1 MELAKNQEHTVTIE
15 GYGEGGMGVARIDGR
30 VVFVHGALRGEKC
43 RVLILKTLKS
53 VAFAKVLEVI
63 EPSSERITPDCPYFP
78 RCGGCTYRHIRYEE
92 ELRLKRQ
99 RVQDNLSRIGGS
111 DVTVEEILGAQD
123 TLHYRNK
130 AQYPVSK
137 DGAVG
142 FYRART
148 HEVIECEHCLLVRPE
163 ADAAAEALR
172 EYMQSCRVA
181 GYDEKTGRG
190 LVRHLYIRSN
200 AAGESLVCVLVN
212 GDKLPKEDR
221 LVTLLR
227 DACPKCTGIV
237 LGTNTKKGNV
247 ILGDRYRTLWGSD
260 RLEDTLCGKTFRLS
274 VPSFY
279 QVNHEQA
286 ERLYAKAIEY
296 AQLTG
301 EETVLDL
308 TVKKGMN
315 QGWFGNADVAG
326 GTEDRYMGRFMLNR
340 FVDKTQVSVVGSAN
354 NVNDQGFSGG
364 GGPPRWRRNNGLTAT
379 KMLGV
384 NFATQTDKLELGGSA
399 RYNYQDGDIAS
410 IGSTEDFL
418 PNGNSYSNSNSRQ
431 RNKAKNFN
439 ADFRMEWK
447 PDSMT
452 NIIFRPNFS
461 YGKTDN
467 LSNSESGTFNSDPYS
482 LVSDPNNW
490 LNLEKIL
497 NPDDDPLRSIRINAI
512 NSGSLSDNKSVST
525 DATLQ
530 LNRKLNDKGRNVT
543 FRGRFGYTNNDN
555 NQYTESET
563 HYFQLLN
570 ALGGDSILVRNQY
583 ITTPTKNYNY
593 SAQLTYSEP
602 IARATFLQFSYQ
614 FQYKYSESDKTTYDL
629 QGFPDWGLSTQLP
642 TGYEEHAVDS
652 LGKYAE
658 YRYYNHDA
666 SVSLRFIRE
675 KYQLSAGMSFQPQ
688 HSVLSYKRGDYM
700 IDTTR
705 NVFNFAPN
713 LDLRIRFS
721 KVSQLRMTY
730 RGRSSQPSME
740 NLLPI
745 VDNSNPQNVR
755 IGNPGLKPSFTHNM
769 RFFYNTYNAEKQRGI
784 MSHVNFSATQNSISN
799 SRVYNSETGG
809 WTTTPK
815 NINGNWNAFGMFGF
829 NTALPNKKYT
839 INSFS
844 NANYQNNVAYLTSGK
859 GADAVERKN
868 TTTNLT
874 LGERLNAAYRNDW
887 FEFGLNGSISYS
899 IEKDKLT
906 PDNNQEPYTFSYGA
920 NTQISM
926 PWNMTLSTNIANQSR
941 RGYTDSSMNRN
952 ELIWNAQLSQTF
964 LKGNATVSFEMY
976 DILKKQS
983 NISRSLTASG
993 RSVYEYNGVNSY
1005 CMLHFIYRLNIFG
1018 SKAARDKMQGR
1029 RGFGGPGFGPGG
1041 SAGEEREAGS
1051 GGNGAAL

>member
-1 MELAKNQEHTVTIE
+1 MALLLVTTLSAFSQTKNITVS
-15 GYGEGGMGVARIDGR
+15 GR
-30 VVFVHGALRGEKC
+30 VVEDTKEPAIQATVQLLLLPDSVQASGTATTAQGYFTLPKVSAGKY
-43 RVLILKTLKS
+43 VLKVSYIGFKSQYIPLHLYATTTAKNVGTLT
-53 VAFAKVLEVI
+53 LE
-63 EPSSERITPDCPYFP
+63 TD
-78 RCGGCTYRHIRYEE
+78 
-92 ELRLKRQ
+92 
-99 RVQDNLSRIGGS
+99 
-111 DVTVEEILGAQD
+111 
-123 TLHYRNK
+123 
-130 AQYPVSK
+130 
-137 DGAVG
+137 AVM
-142 FYRART
+142 
-148 HEVIECEHCLLVRPE
+148 L
-163 ADAAAEALR
+163 AEA
-172 EYMQSCRVA
+172 V
-181 GYDEKTGRG
+181 
-190 LVRHLYIRSN
+190 
-200 AAGESLVCVLVN
+200 
-212 GDKLPKEDR
+212 
-221 LVTLLR
+221 VT
-227 DACPKCTGIV
+227 AEAPQV
-237 LGTNTKKGNV
+237 QV
-247 ILGDRYRTLWGSD
+247 V
-260 RLEDTLCGKTFRLS
+260 EDTLVYTSSAYRTPEGAMLEELVKKLPGAEIDDEGNVKINGKDLS
-274 VPSFY
+274 KIMVDGKEFFGGDVKTGLKNLP
-279 QVNHEQA
+279 VDM
-286 ERLYAKAIEY
+286 IEKLKTY
-296 AQLTG
+296 DKKSDLARITG
-301 EETVLDL
+301 IDDGEEETVLDL

-418 PNGNSYSNSNSRQ
+418 PDGNSYSNSNSRQ

-512 NSGSLSDNKSVST
+512 NSGSLNDNKSVSM

-563 HYFQLLN
+563 HYFKLLN
-570 ALGGDSILVRNQY
+570 YLQTGDSVLIRNQY
-583 ITTPTKNYNY
+583 IATPTKNYNY

-1029 RGFGGPGFGPGG
+1029 RGFGGPGFGPGHG
-1041 SAGEEREAGS
+1041 P
-1051 GGNGAAL
+1051 GGFGGRRPF

>member
-1 MELAKNQEHTVTIE
+1 QYLPMHLYATTTAKNV
-15 GYGEGGMGVARIDGR
+15 G
-30 VVFVHGALRGEKC
+30 
-43 RVLILKTLKS
+43 TLT
-53 VAFAKVLEVI
+53 LE
-63 EPSSERITPDCPYFP
+63 TD
-78 RCGGCTYRHIRYEE
+78 
-92 ELRLKRQ
+92 
-99 RVQDNLSRIGGS
+99 
-111 DVTVEEILGAQD
+111 
-123 TLHYRNK
+123 
-130 AQYPVSK
+130 
-137 DGAVG
+137 AVM
-142 FYRART
+142 
-148 HEVIECEHCLLVRPE
+148 L
-163 ADAAAEALR
+163 AEA
-172 EYMQSCRVA
+172 V
-181 GYDEKTGRG
+181 
-190 LVRHLYIRSN
+190 
-200 AAGESLVCVLVN
+200 
-212 GDKLPKEDR
+212 
-221 LVTLLR
+221 VT
-227 DACPKCTGIV
+227 AEAPQV
-237 LGTNTKKGNV
+237 QV
-247 ILGDRYRTLWGSD
+247 V
-260 RLEDTLCGKTFRLS
+260 EDTLVYNSSAYRTPEGAMLEELVKKLPGAEIDDEGNVKINGKDLS
-274 VPSFY
+274 KIMVDGKEFFGGDVKTGLKNLP
-279 QVNHEQA
+279 VDM
-286 ERLYAKAIEY
+286 IEKLKTY
-296 AQLTG
+296 DKKSDLARITG
-301 EETVLDL
+301 IDDGEEETVLDL

-364 GGPPRWRRNNGLTAT
+364 GGGPRWRRNNGLTAT

-418 PNGNSYSNSNSRQ
+418 PDGNSYSNSNSRQ
-431 RNKAKNFN
+431 RNKNMNFN
-439 ADFRMEWK
+439 ADFRLEWK

-467 LSNSESGTFNSDPYS
+467 LSGSESGTFNADPYS
-482 LVSDPNNW
+482 LVTDPNNW

-497 NPDDDPLRSIRINAI
+497 NPDDDLLRNVRINAT

-563 HYFQLLN
+563 HYFKLMNYLQT
-570 ALGGDSILVRNQY
+570 GDSVLIRNQY
-583 ITTPTKNYNY
+583 IATPTKNYNY

-629 QGFPDWGLSTQLP
+629 QGFPDWGLSTLLP
-642 TGYEEHAVDS
+642 TGYEEHVVDS

-844 NANYQNNVAYLTSGK
+844 NANYQNYVAYLTSGK

-1018 SKAARDKMQGR
+1018 SKAARERMQGR

-1041 SAGEEREAGS
+1041 P
-1051 GGNGAAL
+1051 GGFGGRRPF

>member
-1 MELAKNQEHTVTIE
+1 MKKIITGMALLLVTTLSAFSQTKNITVS
-15 GYGEGGMGVARIDGR
+15 GR
-30 VVFVHGALRGEKC
+30 VVEDTKEPAIQATVQLLLLPDSVQASGTATTAQGYFTLPKVSAGKY
-43 RVLILKTLKS
+43 VLKVSYIGFKSQYIPLHLYATTTAKNVGTLT
-53 VAFAKVLEVI
+53 LE
-63 EPSSERITPDCPYFP
+63 TD
-78 RCGGCTYRHIRYEE
+78 
-92 ELRLKRQ
+92 
-99 RVQDNLSRIGGS
+99 
-111 DVTVEEILGAQD
+111 
-123 TLHYRNK
+123 
-130 AQYPVSK
+130 
-137 DGAVG
+137 AVM
-142 FYRART
+142 
-148 HEVIECEHCLLVRPE
+148 L
-163 ADAAAEALR
+163 AEA
-172 EYMQSCRVA
+172 V
-181 GYDEKTGRG
+181 
-190 LVRHLYIRSN
+190 
-200 AAGESLVCVLVN
+200 
-212 GDKLPKEDR
+212 
-221 LVTLLR
+221 VT
-227 DACPKCTGIV
+227 AEAPQV
-237 LGTNTKKGNV
+237 QV
-247 ILGDRYRTLWGSD
+247 V
-260 RLEDTLCGKTFRLS
+260 EDTLVYTSSAYRTPEGAMLEELVKKLPGAEIDDEGNVKINGKDLS
-274 VPSFY
+274 KIMVDGKEFFGGDVKTGLKNLP
-279 QVNHEQA
+279 VDM
-286 ERLYAKAIEY
+286 IEKLKTY
-296 AQLTG
+296 DKKSDLARITG
-301 EETVLDL
+301 IDDGEEETVLDL

-418 PNGNSYSNSNSRQ
+418 PDGNSYSNSNSRQ

-467 LSNSESGTFNSDPYS
+467 LSNSESGTFSSDPYS

-490 LNLEKIL
+490 LNLEKIF

-512 NSGSLSDNKSVST
+512 NSGSLNDNKSVSM

-1029 RGFGGPGFGPGG
+1029 RGFGGPGFGPGHG
-1041 SAGEEREAGS
+1041 P
-1051 GGNGAAL
+1051 GGFGGRRPF

>member
-1 MELAKNQEHTVTIE
+1 
-15 GYGEGGMGVARIDGR
+15 
-30 VVFVHGALRGEKC
+30 
-43 RVLILKTLKS
+43 
-53 VAFAKVLEVI
+53 
-63 EPSSERITPDCPYFP
+63 
-78 RCGGCTYRHIRYEE
+78 
-92 ELRLKRQ
+92 
-99 RVQDNLSRIGGS
+99 
-111 DVTVEEILGAQD
+111 
-123 TLHYRNK
+123 
-130 AQYPVSK
+130 
-137 DGAVG
+137 
-142 FYRART
+142 
-148 HEVIECEHCLLVRPE
+148 
-163 ADAAAEALR
+163 
-172 EYMQSCRVA
+172 
-181 GYDEKTGRG
+181 
-190 LVRHLYIRSN
+190 
-200 AAGESLVCVLVN
+200 
-212 GDKLPKEDR
+212 
-221 LVTLLR
+221 
-227 DACPKCTGIV
+227 
-237 LGTNTKKGNV
+237 
-247 ILGDRYRTLWGSD
+247 
-260 RLEDTLCGKTFRLS
+260 
-274 VPSFY
+274 
-279 QVNHEQA
+279 
-286 ERLYAKAIEY
+286 
-296 AQLTG
+296 
-301 EETVLDL
+301 
-308 TVKKGMN
+308 
-315 QGWFGNADVAG
+315 
-326 GTEDRYMGRFMLNR
+326 
-340 FVDKTQVSVVGSAN
+340 
-354 NVNDQGFSGG
+354 
-364 GGPPRWRRNNGLTAT
+364 
-379 KMLGV
+379 
-384 NFATQTDKLELGGSA
+384 
-399 RYNYQDGDIAS
+399 
-410 IGSTEDFL
+410 
-418 PNGNSYSNSNSRQ
+418 
-431 RNKAKNFN
+431 
-439 ADFRMEWK
+439 
-447 PDSMT
+447 MT

-467 LSNSESGTFNSDPYS
+467 LSGSESGTFDSDPYS
-482 LVSDPNNW
+482 LVTDPNNW

-563 HYFQLLN
+563 HYFKLLN
-570 ALGGDSILVRNQY
+570 YLQTGDSVLIRNQY
-583 ITTPTKNYNY
+583 IATPTKNYNY

-868 TTTNLT
+868 TTTNPT

-906 PDNNQEPYTFSYGA
+906 PDNNREPYTFSYGA

-1029 RGFGGPGFGPGG
+1029 RGFGGPGFGPGHG
-1041 SAGEEREAGS
+1041 P
-1051 GGNGAAL
+1051 GGFGGRRPF

>member
-1 MELAKNQEHTVTIE
+1 M
-15 GYGEGGMGVARIDGR
+15 
-30 VVFVHGALRGEKC
+30 
-43 RVLILKTLKS
+43 
-53 VAFAKVLEVI
+53 
-63 EPSSERITPDCPYFP
+63 
-78 RCGGCTYRHIRYEE
+78 
-92 ELRLKRQ
+92 
-99 RVQDNLSRIGGS
+99 
-111 DVTVEEILGAQD
+111 
-123 TLHYRNK
+123 
-130 AQYPVSK
+130 
-137 DGAVG
+137 
-142 FYRART
+142 
-148 HEVIECEHCLLVRPE
+148 
-163 ADAAAEALR
+163 
-172 EYMQSCRVA
+172 
-181 GYDEKTGRG
+181 
-190 LVRHLYIRSN
+190 
-200 AAGESLVCVLVN
+200 
-212 GDKLPKEDR
+212 
-221 LVTLLR
+221 
-227 DACPKCTGIV
+227 
-237 LGTNTKKGNV
+237 
-247 ILGDRYRTLWGSD
+247 
-260 RLEDTLCGKTFRLS
+260 
-274 VPSFY
+274 
-279 QVNHEQA
+279 
-286 ERLYAKAIEY
+286 
-296 AQLTG
+296 
-301 EETVLDL
+301 
-308 TVKKGMN
+308 
-315 QGWFGNADVAG
+315 
-326 GTEDRYMGRFMLNR
+326 
-340 FVDKTQVSVVGSAN
+340 
-354 NVNDQGFSGG
+354 
-364 GGPPRWRRNNGLTAT
+364 
-379 KMLGV
+379 
-384 NFATQTDKLELGGSA
+384 
-399 RYNYQDGDIAS
+399 
-410 IGSTEDFL
+410 
-418 PNGNSYSNSNSRQ
+418 
-431 RNKAKNFN
+431 
-439 ADFRMEWK
+439 
-447 PDSMT
+447 
-452 NIIFRPNFS
+452 
-461 YGKTDN
+461 
-467 LSNSESGTFNSDPYS
+467 
-482 LVSDPNNW
+482 
-490 LNLEKIL
+490 
-497 NPDDDPLRSIRINAI
+497 
-512 NSGSLSDNKSVST
+512 
-525 DATLQ
+525 
-530 LNRKLNDKGRNVT
+530 
-543 FRGRFGYTNNDN
+543 
-555 NQYTESET
+555 
-563 HYFQLLN
+563 
-570 ALGGDSILVRNQY
+570 
-583 ITTPTKNYNY
+583 
-593 SAQLTYSEP
+593 
-602 IARATFLQFSYQ
+602 QFSYQ
-614 FQYKYSESDKTTYDL
+614 FQYKYSERAKTTYDL

-713 LDLRIRFS
+713 LDLRLRFS
-721 KVSQLRMTY
+721 KVSQLRITY

-755 IGNPGLKPSFTHNM
+755 IGNPGLKPSFTHSM

-815 NINGNWNAFGMFGF
+815 NINGNWNAFGLFGF

-839 INSFS
+839 ISSFS
-844 NANYQNNVAYLTSGK
+844 NARYQNNVAYLTSGK

-941 RGYTDSSMNRN
+941 RGYTDSSMSRN

-1029 RGFGGPGFGPGG
+1029 RGFGGPGFGPGHG
-1041 SAGEEREAGS
+1041 P
-1051 GGNGAAL
+1051 GGFGGRRPF